1 MGPMMLPTRK
11 LDVLVVE
18 DNVPDARFVR
28 LAMGLVTG
36 VAIEVTEAKRLAD
49 ALEALEQRPI
59 DVVLL
64 DLGLPDSQGL
74 STFSLLHSRF
84 RDVPVVI
91 LSGLADDTTMFD
103 AVRLGAQD
111 YLIKGDFDAQL
122 LVRVMRHAIERH
134 RLLMQLS
141 RSLGYVKNLLQTVE
155 RGSALNGDAEL
166 VMCGWCKRLR
176 GPAGEWEAIE
186 DYLAAREEAQPH
198 HETCPDCVRKLKEE
212 ASGEGLES
220 P

>member
-49 ALEALEQRPI
+49 ALEALEQRPF

-155 RGSALNGDAEL
+155 RETPRLSRARRKGIPQGREKQNVPRRYGLSRPSPDASSL
-166 VMCGWCKRLR
+166 SFRTQSGQVSWCGCASSR
-176 GPAGEWEAIE
+176 
-186 DYLAAREEAQPH
+186 AAR
-198 HETCPDCVRKLKEE
+198 
-212 ASGEGLES
+212 
-220 P
+220 

>member
-1 MGPMMLPTRK
+1 
-11 LDVLVVE
+11 
-18 DNVPDARFVR
+18 
-28 LAMGLVTG
+28 
-36 VAIEVTEAKRLAD
+36 
-49 ALEALEQRPI
+49 
-59 DVVLL
+59 
-64 DLGLPDSQGL
+64 
-74 STFSLLHSRF
+74 
-84 RDVPVVI
+84 VI